1 MQRGCQNKREAEG
14 MTQVPVRA
22 HPNDDAFDIIA
33 NKACPPAVQFNRPDN
48 AEEMSLC
55 RDEDVTVAACRAL
68 SRKR

>member
-1 MQRGCQNKREAEG
+1 

-33 NKACPPAVQFNRPDN
+33 NKARPAAVRINNRPND

-55 RDEDVTVAACRAL
+55 RHHITIAVCRRA
-68 SRKR
+68 